1 MKPNWEHLI
10 KAHAEP
16 VTREGLEGGRVFALK
31 RGVVAMSVKTQSMR
45 SARPP
50 RGHGIP
56 FLFHRAPTPKGIVPI
71 EIDLSHDDFLIFRKN
86 ETYSIDGKLHLT
98 VHKHCI
104 PWENIVEI
112 EFIERATIV
121 AG

>member
-10 KAHAEP
+10 KAHTEP
-16 VTREGLEGGRVFALK
+16 ITREGLEPGKVYALK
-31 RGVVAMSVKTQSMR
+31 RGIVAMSVKTQAAAS
-45 SARPP
+45 SRPP

-56 FLFHRAPTPKGIVPI
+56 FLFHRVSTPRGIVPI

-86 ETYSIDGKLHLT
+86 ETYAIDGKLQLA

-104 PWENIVEI
+104 PWENISEI
-112 EFIERATIV
+112 EFIE
-121 AG
+121 